1 MNIIQDISQYLGKT
15 FGFYSEYVELFIL
28 TTLIF
33 IVFGI
38 LKAIVRALYSR
49 ADVSNKKKYFRNR
62 MLKIA
67 LNIISIILVIL
78 LWGHRISGMVTIIS
92 FLSAGIAIA
101 VKEIIFDFFAGVYIN
116 MKKIFE
122 LEDRVEIN
130 GIKGDVVNIR
140 SLGFEVLEVGDRVH
154 AEQSTG
160 RIIHIPNSFV
170 FLYPLKNYTKAFKYI
185 WDEITV
191 KVPLDADIE
200 KNKEVLYDIVN
211 SNEILETIPK
221 KMEDAVADVTV
232 EYRIYYN
239 YLDPIIYTE
248 IVDSHVELYIRYIV
262 HPKKSR
268 IVEDEIYLKILEEYK
283 KGNIKLYIPA

>member
-1 MNIIQDISQYLGKT
+1 MNIIQDVSQYLGKT

-38 LKAIVRALYSR
+38 LKAIVRSLYSR

-67 LNIISIILVIL
+67 LNIISIILVVL

-101 VKEIIFDFFAGVYIN
+101 VKEIIFDFFAGIYIN

-200 KNKEVLYDIVN
+200 KTKEVLYDIVN
-211 SNEILETIPK
+211 SNEILESIPK

-283 KGNIKLYIPA
+283 KGNIKLYIPG